1 MGWGH
6 LEGCAMQLQPQRHV
20 IDAVDVLVVD
30 VECLFGIRVT
40 YVIVVDAAEAAA
52 AVHAVATKQVD
63 RSKSNH
69 PR

>member
-1 MGWGH
+1 
-6 LEGCAMQLQPQRHV
+6 MQLQQQRHA

-30 VECLFGIRVT
+30 V
-40 YVIVVDAAEAAA
+40 IVVDVAEAAA